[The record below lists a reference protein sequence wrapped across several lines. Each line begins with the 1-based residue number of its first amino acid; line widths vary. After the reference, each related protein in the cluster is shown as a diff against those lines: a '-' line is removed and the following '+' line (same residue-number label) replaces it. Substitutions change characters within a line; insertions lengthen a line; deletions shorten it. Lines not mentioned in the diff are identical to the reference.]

1 MENRIRLTESDL
13 HRIIKESVK
22 KVLNEADG
30 YSYNGEDERN
40 ALRSRFSN
48 EIEREENYKENI
60 KRFKEAYRF
69 VSSEYTVIKSLKRK
83 PSVKYDAQLA
93 FSEQS
98 FLKYVKRTEGD
109 TLFDKI
115 WEKFGGE
122 YGEVA
127 DQYIQDCIFKFQ
139 NKSNA

>member
-1 MENRIRLTESDL
+1 MKNRIRLTESDL

-30 YSYNGEDERN
+30 YSYNGEDERKT
-40 ALRSRFSN
+40 LRLRFSDD
-48 EIEREENYKENI
+48 IEREENYKENI
-60 KRFKEAYRF
+60 KRFKEAYRL
-69 VSSEYTVIKSLKRK
+69 VSSEYSVIKSLKRK

-98 FLKYVKRTEGD
+98 FLRYVKRTEGN

-115 WEKFGGE
+115 WEKFGDE

-127 DQYIQDCIFKFQ
+127 DQYIQDCIFKLQ
-139 NKSNA
+139 NKSAV